1 MKKHGSSIIKSMITT
16 FMHGF
21 GQKPRLNCADQE
33 LDPRAPHNHVD
44 QQAKTH
50 FGSYPTQTHNAIH
63 RLHYIINSIHPKIQ
77 KKKNTYM
84 INQTLGPKPK
94 KIKEKSARRAL
105 PPNTTLPKP
114 SQRHSNH
121 NSNKIIPT
129 KINSA
134 QQSRLIN
141 KFHNSNCF
149 PIPSHRIPATGTLRH
164 HSRDSCMLA
173 YHTKDNI
180 K

>member
-77 KKKNTYM
+77 KKKNIHDKPNSWSQAK
-84 INQTLGPKPK
+84 INKGK
-94 KIKEKSARRAL
+94 KCASL
-105 PPNTTLPKP
+105 PPSKHNPLPYQSLPSVILITTPIKS
-114 SQRHSNH
+114 SQQKSTQLN
-121 NSNKIIPT
+121 NPDSS
-129 KINSA
+129 INSITQIA
-134 QQSRLIN
+134 SQ
-141 KFHNSNCF
+141 
-149 PIPSHRIPATGTLRH
+149 SHRTGFPLPVLSVTTHAIHACWR
-164 HSRDSCMLA
+164 
-173 YHTKDNI
+173 TTPKTT
-180 K
+180 